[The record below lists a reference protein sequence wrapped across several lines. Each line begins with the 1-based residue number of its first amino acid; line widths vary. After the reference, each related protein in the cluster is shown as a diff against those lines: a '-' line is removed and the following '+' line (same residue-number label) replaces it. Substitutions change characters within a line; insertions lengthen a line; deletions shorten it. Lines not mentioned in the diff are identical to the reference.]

1 MYYRYYDDSYTG
13 ADSESGY
20 EGWIQDPETGEW
32 YEDPNYV
39 PESSGTGTETTGKTG
54 SGAKTSSENETSTKT
69 PSSAQN
75 GEVNGVKEG
84 ESSAVT
90 STIKDEKAKLP
101 PRPADYDYYWYQD
114 EDGNWRNEYDDY
126 G

>member
-1 MYYRYYDDSYTG
+1 MLT
-13 ADSESGY
+13 A
-20 EGWIQDPETGEW
+20 
-32 YEDPNYV
+32 
-39 PESSGTGTETTGKTG
+39 
-54 SGAKTSSENETSTKT
+54 

-75 GEVNGVKEG
+75 GEVVNGKSGASE
-84 ESSAVT
+84 VT
-90 STIKDEKAKLP
+90 ENASTIKDEKAKLP